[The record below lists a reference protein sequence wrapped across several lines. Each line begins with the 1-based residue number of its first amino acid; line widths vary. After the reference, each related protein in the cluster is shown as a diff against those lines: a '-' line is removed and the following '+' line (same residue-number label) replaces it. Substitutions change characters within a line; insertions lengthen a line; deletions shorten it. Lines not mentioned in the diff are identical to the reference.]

1 MNNEENNKEIKI
13 VHTDDY
19 YEAIASQEQV
29 YLDEIEEHLIEILT
43 CDLNVIHH
51 KTQDLDEQLS
61 QNVEELL
68 SGDSDDPPLTED
80 TITDI
85 MNTTLHNL
93 RSDQCD
99 VN

>member
-1 MNNEENNKEIKI
+1 MNNEENKKEIKI

-51 KTQDLDEQLS
+51 KTQDLD
-61 QNVEELL
+61 
-68 SGDSDDPPLTED
+68 
-80 TITDI
+80 
-85 MNTTLHNL
+85 
-93 RSDQCD
+93 
-99 VN
+99 